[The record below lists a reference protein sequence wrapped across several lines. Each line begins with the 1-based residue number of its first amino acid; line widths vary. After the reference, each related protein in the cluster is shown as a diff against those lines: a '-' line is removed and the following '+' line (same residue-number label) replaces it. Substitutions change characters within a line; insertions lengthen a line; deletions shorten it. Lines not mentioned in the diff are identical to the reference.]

1 MTQYSVKHH
10 RRSKHRHRDHSCGF
24 FKRGTTDRTDS
35 SPYSRAAANQDM
47 SLKWHL
53 KPQIG
58 AIRGPKLLP
67 ETGFKQGQGE
77 LRLLVTT
84 QETRAE

>member
-1 MTQYSVKHH
+1 
-10 RRSKHRHRDHSCGF
+10 
-24 FKRGTTDRTDS
+24 
-35 SPYSRAAANQDM
+35 M